1 MHRIIYYYQ
10 TFIPLSLILFSNPF
24 VTHIHLSSIHF
35 GVNNDT
41 SPYIH
46 LNDYP
51 PNSSKFDNVWQNL
64 KVARENNIKN
74 ILMIGGAGGAYNY
87 LFSNFEVYYKLLY
100 DVIKK
105 YPIDGID
112 LDIEECVN
120 LNDVKMLIKKVKK
133 DFGKDFIISMAPIS
147 YALKTNNTGLGNF
160 SYNELYNS
168 EEGKS
173 IDYFNGQFYGDYNF
187 NSYKKVIDNNYPPNK
202 IVMGMLS
209 EDVSSNFCFTYNVV
223 KNLSNTYPNFGGVF
237 IWEYFNAPPDP
248 NFPIFWSFYMH
259 RALNNYSYCLN

>member
-51 PNSSKFDNVWQNL
+51 PNDSRFNELWKKLEISRN
-64 KVARENNIKN
+64 NNIKN
-74 ILMIGGAGGAYNY
+74 ILMIGGAGGAYGY
-87 LFSNFEVYYKLLY
+87 LFSNFDIYYKLLY

-112 LDIEECVN
+112 LDIEEFVN
-120 LNDVKMLIKKVKK
+120 LKDVKMLIRRIKK
-133 DFGKDFIISMAPIS
+133 DFGKDFSISMAPVS
-147 YALKTNNTGLGNF
+147 YALKANNPGLGNF
-160 SYNELYNS
+160 SYKELFNS
-168 EEGKS
+168 DEGKY

-187 NSYKKVIDNNYPPNK
+187 DSYKKVIDNNYPQDK

-209 EDVSSNFCFTYNVV
+209 EDVVSNFCYVYNVV
-223 KNLSNTYPNFGGVF
+223 KNVSNSYPNFGGVF
-237 IWEYFNAPPDP
+237 IWEYFNAPP
-248 NFPIFWSFYMH
+248 NVNLPILWSYYMYG
-259 RALNNYSYCLN
+259 ALNNHSYCLN

>member
-46 LNDYP
+46 LNDHP
-51 PNSSKFDNVWQNL
+51 PNDSRFNELWKNLEISK
-64 KVARENNIKN
+64 KNNIKN
-74 ILMIGGAGGAYNY
+74 ILMIGGAGGAYKY
-87 LFSNFEVYYKLLY
+87 LFSNFDIYYKLLY

-112 LDIEECVN
+112 LDIEEFVN
-120 LNDVKMLIKKVKK
+120 LKDVKMLIRRIKT
-133 DFGKDFIISMAPIS
+133 DFGKDFTISMAPVS
-147 YALKTNNTGLGNF
+147 YALKANNSGLGNF
-160 SYNELYNS
+160 SYKELFNS
-168 EEGKS
+168 KEGKY

-187 NSYKKVIDNNYPPNK
+187 NSYKKVIDNKYPQDK

-209 EDVSSNFCFTYNVV
+209 EDISNNFCHTYNVV
-223 KNLSNTYPNFGGVF
+223 KNISNSYSNFGGVF
-237 IWEYFNAPPDP
+237 IWEYFNAPP
-248 NFPIFWSFYMH
+248 NKKLPILWSYYMY

>member
-87 LFSNFEVYYKLLY
+87 LFSNFEV
-100 DVIKK
+100 
-105 YPIDGID
+105 
-112 LDIEECVN
+112 
-120 LNDVKMLIKKVKK
+120 
-133 DFGKDFIISMAPIS
+133 FIVAPEVEIW
-147 YALKTNNTGLGNF
+147 TVF
-160 SYNELYNS
+160 VQINEKR
-168 EEGKS
+168 E
-173 IDYFNGQFYGDYNF
+173 YFATRG
-187 NSYKKVIDNNYPPNK
+187 
-202 IVMGMLS
+202 
-209 EDVSSNFCFTYNVV
+209 FTYILDVLW
-223 KNLSNTYPNFGGVF
+223 KHL
-237 IWEYFNAPPDP
+237 IR
-248 NFPIFWSFYMH
+248 FYKPE
-259 RALNNYSYCLN
+259 